1 MQLVAAVFFFLC
13 LYICDMVHDVLGS
26 AIESYFL
33 KGDNTPVRVFINKNE
48 EPEMYPSI
56 FFRSYRNMLK
66 YEKIA
71 MKECKGSVLDLGCGA
86 GCHALYLQN
95 KGFDV
100 TAVEVSKKSASVA
113 KAQGVNKVV
122 NEDWRNLNLK
132 NFDTILVLMNG
143 MGLAESPDELK
154 GMFRK
159 LKGFLTKKG
168 SILIDS
174 TDVTYAKADWP
185 MLDSEYFGKVQFE
198 LKYKGKTQCFP
209 WLFVDFETAFKTAKS
224 VKLNVEVLERARNGH
239 YLLRLSK
246 L

>member
-1 MQLVAAVFFFLC
+1 MRV
-13 LYICDMVHDVLGS
+13 DVMGS
-26 AIESYFL
+26 AMENYF
-33 KGDNTPVRVFINKNE
+33 KKNDNTPIRVFINKSE
-48 EPEMYPSI
+48 EPEMYPSV
-56 FFRSYRNMLK
+56 FFRPYKNMFK

-71 MKECKGSVLDLGCGA
+71 LKNSMGKVLDLGCGA
-86 GCHALYLQN
+86 GCHSLYLQN

-100 TAVEVSKKSASVA
+100 TAVEVSKKSANVA
-113 KAQGVNKVV
+113 LSQGVNKVI

-132 NFDTILVLMNG
+132 NFDTVLVLMNG
-143 MGLAESPDELK
+143 MGLAESPAELK
-154 GMFRK
+154 LMFRK
-159 LKGFLTKKG
+159 LKSFLSKTG

-209 WLFVDFETAFKTAKS
+209 WLFVDFETAVQTAKS

-239 YLLRLSK
+239 FLLRLSK
-246 L
+246 MS

>member
-1 MQLVAAVFFFLC
+1 MR
-13 LYICDMVHDVLGS
+13 DDVMGCAMLN
-26 AIESYFL
+26 YFR
-33 KGDNTPVRVFINKNE
+33 KNDNTPIRVFINKSE
-48 EPEMYPSI
+48 EPEMYPSV
-56 FFRSYRNMLK
+56 FFRPYKNMLK

-71 MKECKGSVLDLGCGA
+71 LKISKGKVLDLGCGA
-86 GCHALYLQN
+86 GCHSLYLQN

-100 TAVEVSKKSASVA
+100 TAVEVSKKSASIA
-113 KAQGVNKVV
+113 RSQGVNTVID
-122 NEDWRNLNLK
+122 EDWRNLNLK
-132 NFDTILVLMNG
+132 NFDTVLVLMNG
-143 MGLAESPDELK
+143 MGLAESPNELK
-154 GMFRK
+154 VMFRK
-159 LKGFLTKKG
+159 LKGFLTTEG

-209 WLFVDFETAFKTAKS
+209 WLFVDFETAVQTAKS

-239 YLLRLSK
+239 FLLRLSK

>member
-1 MQLVAAVFFFLC
+1 
-13 LYICDMVHDVLGS
+13 MVN
-26 AIESYFL
+26 YF
-33 KGDNTPVRVFINKNE
+33 KKEDNTPIRVFINKSE
-48 EPEMYPSI
+48 EPEMYPSV
-56 FFRSYRNMLK
+56 FFRQYKNMLK

-71 MKECKGSVLDLGCGA
+71 LKNAVGKILDLGCGA
-86 GCHALYLQN
+86 GCHSLYLQN
-95 KGFDV
+95 KGFEV
-100 TAVEVSKKSASVA
+100 TAVEVSKKSAKVA
-113 KAQGVNKVV
+113 LSQGVNRVI

-132 NFDTILVLMNG
+132 NFDTVLVLMNG

-154 GMFRK
+154 LMFRK
-159 LKGFLTKKG
+159 LKSFLNKTG

-209 WLFVDFETAFKTAKS
+209 WLFVDFETAVKTAKS

-239 YLLRLSK
+239 FLLRLSK
-246 L
+246 MS

>member
-1 MQLVAAVFFFLC
+1 M
-13 LYICDMVHDVLGS
+13 GS
-26 AIESYFL
+26 AMENYF
-33 KGDNTPVRVFINKNE
+33 KKNDNTLIRVFINKSE
-48 EPEMYPSI
+48 EPEMYPSL
-56 FFRSYRNMLK
+56 FFRSYKNMLK

-71 MKECKGSVLDLGCGA
+71 LKNSKGKVLDLGCGA
-86 GCHALYLQN
+86 GCHSLYLQN

-113 KAQGVNKVV
+113 VAQGLKNVIK
-122 NEDWRNLNLK
+122 EDWRNLSLK
-132 NFDTILVLMNG
+132 KFDTVLVLMNG
-143 MGLAESPDELK
+143 MGLAESPAELQL
-154 GMFRK
+154 MLRK
-159 LKGFLTKKG
+159 LKSFLSKTG

-209 WLFVDFETAFKTAKS
+209 WLFVDFETAVKTAKS

-239 YLLRLSK
+239 FLLRLSK
-246 L
+246 MS

>member
-1 MQLVAAVFFFLC
+1 MGAA
-13 LYICDMVHDVLGS
+13 MVN
-26 AIESYFL
+26 YF
-33 KGDNTPVRVFINKNE
+33 KKNDNTPIRVFINNNE
-48 EPEMYPSI
+48 EPEMHPSL
-56 FFRSYRNMLK
+56 FFRPFRNMLK

-71 MKECKGSVLDLGCGA
+71 LKAATGKVLDLGCGA

-100 TAVEVSKKSASVA
+100 TAVEVSEKSASVA
-113 KAQGVNKVV
+113 RAQGVSKII

-132 NFDTILVLMNG
+132 NFDTVLVLMNG
-143 MGLAESPDELK
+143 MGLAESPSELK
-154 GMFRK
+154 LMFRK
-159 LKGFLTKKG
+159 LKGFLSKG
-168 SILIDS
+168 GAIPIDS

-209 WLFVDFETAFKTAKS
+209 WLFVDFETAVRTAKS
-224 VKLNVEVLERARNGH
+224 VRLNVEVLERARNGH
-239 YLLRLSK
+239 FLLRLSK